1 MTTMELRQLT
11 ETPDYDFLWTTEHL
25 QGKIMFLTLGGSHAY
40 GTNIEGSD
48 VDIRGCALNSAHDLI
63 GYGNFE
69 QVIDTATDTTVYAFN
84 KLINLLVSCNPN
96 TIELLGCKPEHYF
109 VLSDLGQ
116 QMIEN
121 RKLFLSRAAVNS
133 FGGYANQQLR
143 RLENAIAR
151 DKLGQREK
159 EEHILGSL
167 RRSVLSFERRYD
179 NLPEGSIKLYTAP
192 SQKEDM
198 EIEVVGDINLKGY
211 PARGF
216 AGIIND
222 LNSTIRDYEK
232 LSHRNKKDNAHLNK
246 HAMHLIRLYLT
257 GLDILEKGEIITYRG
272 DDLELL
278 MSIRNGTFQNEDGTY
293 REEFFDMVNVYEQRL
308 KYAAE
313 NTSLPK
319 TPDLKKVEEFVMEV
333 NRVALKMD
341 SAA

>member
-1 MTTMELRQLT
+1 
-11 ETPDYDFLWTTEHL
+11 
-25 QGKIMFLTLGGSHAY
+25 
-40 GTNIEGSD
+40 
-48 VDIRGCALNSAHDLI
+48 
-63 GYGNFE
+63 
-69 QVIDTATDTTVYAFN
+69 
-84 KLINLLVSCNPN
+84 
-96 TIELLGCKPEHYF
+96 
-109 VLSDLGQ
+109 
-116 QMIEN
+116 
-121 RKLFLSRAAVNS
+121 
-133 FGGYANQQLR
+133 
-143 RLENAIAR
+143 
-151 DKLGQREK
+151 
-159 EEHILGSL
+159 
-167 RRSVLSFERRYD
+167 
-179 NLPEGSIKLYTAP
+179 
-192 SQKEDM
+192 M

-232 LSHRNKKDNAHLNK
+232 LSHRNKKKDDARLNK

>member
-1 MTTMELRQLT
+1 M
-11 ETPDYDFLWTTEHL
+11 
-25 QGKIMFLTLGGSHAY
+25 
-40 GTNIEGSD
+40 
-48 VDIRGCALNSAHDLI
+48 
-63 GYGNFE
+63 
-69 QVIDTATDTTVYAFN
+69 
-84 KLINLLVSCNPN
+84 
-96 TIELLGCKPEHYF
+96 
-109 VLSDLGQ
+109 SDLGR

-151 DKLGQREK
+151 DKLGQGEK

-167 RRSVLSFERRYD
+167 RRSVLSFEDRYD
-179 NLPEGSIKLYTAP
+179 NLPEGSIKLYTVP

-232 LSHRNKKDNAHLNK
+232 LSHRNKKKDDARLNK